1 MPAEQTLTRHQCLAV
16 GGGIKH
22 HLDHAFDMPIDRS
35 ERADVNAQPAG
46 DGRAHGFNVELLAFD
61 LAGLD
66 YVLGERRETRLV
78 TQGHADV
85 SQTPHQEPLGTTDLS
100 HGLGQRRQVE
110 APVWPVTGLPDVF
123 VFAAIHAEIM
133 GCNLRSRKSIA
144 AHCAVNL
151 VTIRRMTDRLAPGMG
166 VNGCVIGCGNGRG
179 FSSRFEN

>member
-1 MPAEQTLTRHQCLAV
+1 MHPLAADGSGHHLHRAGGIVAPAADVDLGEPRIAGRKQCGMPAEQTLTRHQCLAV

-110 APVWPVTGLPDVF
+110 APVWPVKIG
-123 VFAAIHAEIM
+123 
-133 GCNLRSRKSIA
+133 R
-144 AHCAVNL
+144 AHV
-151 VTIRRMTDRLAPGMG
+151 
-166 VNGCVIGCGNGRG
+166 
-179 FSSRFEN
+179 